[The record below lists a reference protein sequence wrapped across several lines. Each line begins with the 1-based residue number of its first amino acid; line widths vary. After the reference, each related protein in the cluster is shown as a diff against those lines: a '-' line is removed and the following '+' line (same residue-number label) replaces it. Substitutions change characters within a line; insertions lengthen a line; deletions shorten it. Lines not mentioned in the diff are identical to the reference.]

1 MLEGPSG
8 ELLKKF
14 WKEIVLTSGE
24 IDAPVN
30 EYIPHPLRD
39 KKIKK

>member
-1 MLEGPSG
+1 MLDGPSG

-14 WKEIVLTSGE
+14 WKEMVFTSGE

-30 EYIPHPLRD
+30 EYMPHPLND

>member
-1 MLEGPSG
+1 MLEGPRG

-14 WKEIVLTSGE
+14 WKEMVFTSGE

-30 EYIPHPLRD
+30 EYIPHPLIV

>member
-1 MLEGPSG
+1 MLEGPRG

-14 WKEIVLTSGE
+14 WKEIVFTSGE

-30 EYIPHPLRD
+30 EYIPHPLIV